1 MGGVRSENTVAKVSS
16 FLVLSPDAG
25 PLVIRPDSGDPP
37 TVVVKV
43 LEILGEHAVL
53 LWDGRKEKEKEGKG
67 RRGDREEVGK
77 ER

>member
-1 MGGVRSENTVAKVSS
+1 M
-16 FLVLSPDAG
+16 
-25 PLVIRPDSGDPP
+25 IRPDSGDPP

-53 LWDGRKEKEKEGKG
+53 LWDGRKEKEKEEKG